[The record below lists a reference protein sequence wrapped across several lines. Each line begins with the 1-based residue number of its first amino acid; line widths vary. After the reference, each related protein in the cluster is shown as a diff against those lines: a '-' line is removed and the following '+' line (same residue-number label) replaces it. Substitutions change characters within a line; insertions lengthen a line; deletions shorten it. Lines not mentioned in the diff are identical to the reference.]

1 MDRIAHTIFPAID
14 SSYLEEFGY
23 IDLEVY
29 AAAREQWAQAE
40 RLAVELLNDAH
51 EGLRLMLKAVAS
63 VSQVRSKE
71 PGAIKNLPAYLFFSY
86 KRLLL
91 ANLEKENGHRTKL
104 NEWEAAINASETD
117 DQTLN
122 RRILLNEIKLQMD
135 DWTRE
140 VFELQCLGYKYEEL
154 VPEYGSAANVIRSR
168 YSKNISR
175 LAEKVKNRINRS
187 LVMLIQNLL
196 KGAFLF

>member
-1 MDRIAHTIFPAID
+1 M
-14 SSYLEEFGY
+14 
-23 IDLEVY
+23 
-29 AAAREQWAQAE
+29 
-40 RLAVELLNDAH
+40 
-51 EGLRLMLKAVAS
+51 LRAVAS
-63 VSQVRSKE
+63 VSRMRNKD

-104 NEWEAAINASETD
+104 NEWAAATNMSEPD
-117 DQTLN
+117 DDDATLD
-122 RRILLNEIKLQMD
+122 RRILLNELKLQMD

-154 VPEYGSAANVIRSR
+154 VPEYGAAANVIRSR

-175 LAEKVKNRINRS
+175 LAEKVKNRISRS
-187 LVMLIQNLL
+187 LVLLIQNLL
-196 KGAFLF
+196 KGAFIF